1 MTHSPA
7 SSEDEDPHSVSECP
21 EGGSESE
28 SSPDGPGRGLRGTR
42 GRGHSGAPPTS
53 LASIRGLQGRSMSV
67 PDDAHFSMMVFRIG
81 IPDLHQTKCLRFN
94 PDATIWTA
102 KQQVLCALSESLQDV
117 LNYGL
122 FQPATS
128 GRDANFLEEER
139 LLREYPQSFEKG
151 VPYLEFRYK
160 TRVYKQT
167 NLDEKQLAKLHT
179 KTGLKKFL
187 EYVQL
192 GTSDKVARL
201 LNKGLDPNYH
211 DSDSGETPLT
221 LAAQTEGSVEVIR
234 TLCLGGAHIDFRAR
248 DGMTALH
255 KAACAR
261 HCPALTALLDLGG
274 SPNYKDRRGL
284 TPLFHTA
291 MVGGDPR
298 CCELLLYNRAQ
309 LGVADENGWQEI
321 HQACQRGH
329 SQHLEHL
336 LFYGAEPGAQNASGN
351 TALHICALYNKET
364 CARVLLYRGASKDV
378 KNNSGQTPF
387 QVAVIAGNFELGEL
401 IRNHREQDVVP
412 FQESPKYAARRR
424 GPPGAG
430 LTVPPTLLRANSD
443 TSMALP
449 DWMVFAAPGGSSS
462 GTPGPSS
469 GPLGQSQPSA
479 VGTKLNTGTL
489 RSASSPRGPRARSPS
504 RGRQPEDA
512 KKQPRGRPSSSGT
525 PREGP
530 AGGTS
535 SSGGPGGS
543 LGSRGRRR
551 KLYSAVPGRSF
562 MAVKSYQAQGE
573 GEISLSKGEKIKVLS
588 IGEGGFWEGQVKGR
602 VGWFPSECLE
612 EVANRSQE
620 GKQESRSD
628 KAKRLFRHYTVGSYD
643 SFDAPSLKDGIGP
656 GSDYIIKEKTVL
668 LQKKDSEGFGFVLRG
683 AKAQTPIE
691 EFTPTPAFPA
701 LQYLES
707 VDEGGVAWRA
717 GLRMGDFL
725 IEVNGQNVVKVGH
738 RQVVNMIRQG
748 GNTLMVKVVMVTRHP
763 DMDEAAHKKAPQQA
777 KRLPPPAIS
786 LRSKSM
792 TSELEEMEYEQQP
805 PPPPVPS
812 MEKKRTVY
820 QMALNKL
827 DEILAAAQQ
836 TISASEGPTPG
847 GLASLG
853 KHRPKGYF
861 ATESNF
867 DPHHRSQP
875 SYERPPYLP
884 PGPGLMLRQKSIGA
898 AEDERPYLAP
908 PAMKFSRSLSVPGS
922 EDIPPPPTTSPP
934 EPPYSTPPAPS
945 SSGRLTPSLRGGPF
959 NPSSSVHP
967 ASSPSSFDGPSLP
980 EGRLGARERSLYHGG
995 ALPPAH
1001 HHPPHHHHHAPPPQT
1016 HHHHAHP
1023 PHPPEME
1030 TGGSPDDP
1038 PPRLALGPQ
1047 PSLRGWRGGGP
1058 SPTPGAASPSHH
1070 ASVAGGGPSSS
1081 ASSSVA
1087 AASMQAPALRYF
1099 QLPPRAASAAMYVP
1113 ARSGRGRK
1121 GPLVK
1126 QTKVEG
1132 EPQKGGS
1139 LAASPTSPA
1148 SPQPPPP
1155 AAPEK
1160 NSIPIPTIII
1170 KAPSTSSSGRSS
1182 QGSSTE
1188 AEPPGQAEPTG
1199 GSGGPGSNS
1208 PAPVPAPA
1216 PPLSP
1221 GPPSPSPVP
1230 TPASPSG
1237 PATLDFTS
1245 QFGAALVGAAR
1256 REGGWQSE
1264 ARRRSTLFLSTDAG
1278 DEDALAGA
1286 GSGGAGTGVGAP
1298 PGPRL
1303 RHSKSIDEGMFSAE
1317 PYLRLE
1323 AGAGSYGAY
1332 AAAGGR
1338 SYTGSGGSGSS
1349 AFSSFLPPRPLV
1361 HPLTGKALDPSS
1373 PLGLALAAR
1382 ERALKESSEGGV
1394 APQHVPRPPS
1404 PRYDAPPPTPHHHE
1418 PVLRLWG
1425 APDPGH
1431 RREPSYR
1438 AGLGSQEKAVL
1449 ASPPTA
1455 RRSLLHRLPPT
1466 APGGMGP
1473 LLLQLGPE
1481 PPGVAKAWRSSVPD
1495 DPDRLPLHVRFLEN
1509 CQPRV
1514 PGASAI
1520 TMPVAQ
1526 GAPSEDGPRR
1536 MPPPPPPGSPRRS
1549 VPASPTS
1556 PRPTEENG
1564 LPLLVLPPPAPS
1576 VDVDDGDLLFVE
1588 PLPPPLEFSNSFE
1601 KPESP
1606 HTMPTAE
1613 QVAPPAPAPP
1623 AVAAPA
1629 PPAALDSTPSSLTS
1643 YDSEVAT
1650 LTQGTPATPGD
1661 TPAAGP
1667 PPPAPP
1673 STAATASSA
1682 PPAAPAPGPDPPAP
1696 GTDSGIEEVDSRSSS
1711 DHPLETISSASTLSS
1726 LSAEGGAGGSA
1737 GGTGVGTGPEL
1748 LDTYVAYLD
1757 GQAFGGTSSPG
1768 PPYPPQLMTPS
1779 KLRGRALGA
1788 GGLRAGPGGAL
1799 RDPVTPTSPTVSVTG
1814 AVTGTDG
1821 LLALSACSGPSTAGV
1836 TGGSVPLDPEVPP
1849 LPSASS
1855 LPRKLLP
1862 WEESPGPPPPP
1873 LPGPLAQPQASA
1885 LATVKASIISEL
1897 SSKLQQFGGSPG
1909 AGGALPWARSGS
1921 GASGDSHH
1929 GGASYVPERT
1939 SSLQRQRI
1947 SDDSQPSILSKP
1959 VSSLFQNWS
1968 KPPLSPL
1975 PPGSGVSP
1983 AAAGGSQGATSPSG
1997 SSSSTSTRHLPG
2009 VDFEMRSPLLRR
2021 APSPSLLPASEHK
2034 VSPAPRPSSLPILP
2048 SGPLYPGLFDIR
2060 GSPTGGP
2067 GGTADPFA
2075 PVFVPPHPGISGGL
2089 GGALSGASRSLSPTR
2104 LLSLPPDK
2112 PFGAKPLG
2120 FWTKFDVA
2128 DWLEWLGLA
2137 EHRAQFLD
2145 HEIDGSHLPAL
2156 TKEDYVD
2163 LGVTRVGH
2171 RMNIDRALKFFLER

>member
-1 MTHSPA
+1 MPHSPA
-7 SSEDEDPHSVSECP
+7 SSVDEERHSASECP
-21 EGGSESE
+21 EGGSESD
-28 SSPDGPGRGLRGTR
+28 SSPDGPGRGPRGTR
-42 GRGHSGAPPTS
+42 GRGSGVPVS
-53 LASIRGLQGRSMSV
+53 LASLRGLQGRSMSV

-201 LNKGLDPNYH
+201 LDKGLDPNYH

-261 HCPALTALLDLGG
+261 HCLALTALLDLGG

-309 LGVADENGWQEI
+309 LGTADENGWQEI

-364 CARVLLYRGASKDV
+364 CARILLYRGANKDV
-378 KNNSGQTPF
+378 KNNKGQTPF

-430 LTVPPTLLRANSD
+430 LTVPPALLRANSD

-449 DWMVFAAPGGSSS
+449 DWMVFSAPGASSS
-462 GTPGPSS
+462 GGPAPSS
-469 GPLGQSQPSA
+469 GPQGQSQPPAPS
-479 VGTKLNTGTL
+479 TKLSSGTL
-489 RSASSPRGPRARSPS
+489 RSASSPRGARARSPS
-504 RGRQPEDA
+504 RGRHPEEA
-512 KKQPRGRPSSSGT
+512 KRQPRGRPSSSGT

-530 AGGTS
+530 AGGTGG
-535 SSGGPGGS
+535 SGGPGGS

-602 VGWFPSECLE
+602 VGWFPSDCLE

-643 SFDAPSLKDGIGP
+643 SFDTPSLMDGTGP

-763 DMDEAAHKKAPQQA
+763 DMDEAVHKKAPQQA

-792 TSELEEMEYEQQP
+792 TSELEDMVSPWKKKSEYDHQSAP
-805 PPPPVPS
+805 MPS

-836 TISASEGPTPG
+836 TISASEGPGPG

-853 KHRPKGYF
+853 KHRPKGFF
-861 ATESNF
+861 AT
-867 DPHHRSQP
+867 
-875 SYERPPYLP
+875 
-884 PGPGLMLRQKSIGA
+884 
-898 AEDERPYLAP
+898 
-908 PAMKFSRSLSVPGS
+908 
-922 EDIPPPPTTSPP
+922 
-934 EPPYSTPPAPS
+934 
-945 SSGRLTPSLRGGPF
+945 
-959 NPSSSVHP
+959 
-967 ASSPSSFDGPSLP
+967 
-980 EGRLGARERSLYHGG
+980 
-995 ALPPAH
+995 
-1001 HHPPHHHHHAPPPQT
+1001 
-1016 HHHHAHP
+1016 
-1023 PHPPEME
+1023 
-1030 TGGSPDDP
+1030 
-1038 PPRLALGPQ
+1038 
-1047 PSLRGWRGGGP
+1047 
-1058 SPTPGAASPSHH
+1058 
-1070 ASVAGGGPSSS
+1070 
-1081 ASSSVA
+1081 
-1087 AASMQAPALRYF
+1087 
-1099 QLPPRAASAAMYVP
+1099 
-1113 ARSGRGRK
+1113 
-1121 GPLVK
+1121 
-1126 QTKVEG
+1126 
-1132 EPQKGGS
+1132 
-1139 LAASPTSPA
+1139 
-1148 SPQPPPP
+1148 
-1155 AAPEK
+1155 
-1160 NSIPIPTIII
+1160 
-1170 KAPSTSSSGRSS
+1170 
-1182 QGSSTE
+1182 
-1188 AEPPGQAEPTG
+1188 
-1199 GSGGPGSNS
+1199 
-1208 PAPVPAPA
+1208 
-1216 PPLSP
+1216 
-1221 GPPSPSPVP
+1221 
-1230 TPASPSG
+1230 
-1237 PATLDFTS
+1237 
-1245 QFGAALVGAAR
+1245 
-1256 REGGWQSE
+1256 
-1264 ARRRSTLFLSTDAG
+1264 
-1278 DEDALAGA
+1278 
-1286 GSGGAGTGVGAP
+1286 
-1298 PGPRL
+1298 
-1303 RHSKSIDEGMFSAE
+1303 
-1317 PYLRLE
+1317 
-1323 AGAGSYGAY
+1323 
-1332 AAAGGR
+1332 
-1338 SYTGSGGSGSS
+1338 
-1349 AFSSFLPPRPLV
+1349 
-1361 HPLTGKALDPSS
+1361 
-1373 PLGLALAAR
+1373 
-1382 ERALKESSEGGV
+1382 
-1394 APQHVPRPPS
+1394 
-1404 PRYDAPPPTPHHHE
+1404 
-1418 PVLRLWG
+1418 
-1425 APDPGH
+1425 
-1431 RREPSYR
+1431 
-1438 AGLGSQEKAVL
+1438 
-1449 ASPPTA
+1449 
-1455 RRSLLHRLPPT
+1455 
-1466 APGGMGP
+1466 
-1473 LLLQLGPE
+1473 
-1481 PPGVAKAWRSSVPD
+1481 
-1495 DPDRLPLHVRFLEN
+1495 
-1509 CQPRV
+1509 
-1514 PGASAI
+1514 
-1520 TMPVAQ
+1520 
-1526 GAPSEDGPRR
+1526 
-1536 MPPPPPPGSPRRS
+1536 
-1549 VPASPTS
+1549 
-1556 PRPTEENG
+1556 
-1564 LPLLVLPPPAPS
+1564 
-1576 VDVDDGDLLFVE
+1576 
-1588 PLPPPLEFSNSFE
+1588 
-1601 KPESP
+1601 
-1606 HTMPTAE
+1606 
-1613 QVAPPAPAPP
+1613 
-1623 AVAAPA
+1623 
-1629 PPAALDSTPSSLTS
+1629 
-1643 YDSEVAT
+1643 
-1650 LTQGTPATPGD
+1650 
-1661 TPAAGP
+1661 
-1667 PPPAPP
+1667 
-1673 STAATASSA
+1673 
-1682 PPAAPAPGPDPPAP
+1682 
-1696 GTDSGIEEVDSRSSS
+1696 EVDSRSSS

-1726 LSAEGGAGGSA
+1726 LSAEGGGSA
-1737 GGTGVGTGPEL
+1737 GAGAGGGAGAASGPEL

-1757 GQAFGGTSSPG
+1757 GQAFGGGGPAG

-1779 KLRGRALGA
+1779 KLRGRALGGS
-1788 GGLRAGPGGAL
+1788 GGLRPGPSGGL

-1814 AVTGTDG
+1814 AGTDG
-1821 LLALSACSGPSTAGV
+1821 LLALSGGPSASGVAGGPV
-1836 TGGSVPLDPEVPP
+1836 AVEAEGPALP
-1849 LPSASS
+1849 LPTASS

-1862 WEESPGPPPPP
+1862 WEEGPGPPPPP
-1873 LPGPLAQPQASA
+1873 LPGPLAPPQASA
-1885 LATVKASIISEL
+1885 LATVKASIINEL
-1897 SSKLQQFGGSPG
+1897 SSKLQQFGGSAA
-1909 AGGALPWARSGS
+1909 AGGPLPWARGGS
-1921 GASGDSHH
+1921 GGSTDSHH
-1929 GGASYVPERT
+1929 GGPSYVPERT
-1939 SSLQRQRI
+1939 SSLQRQRL
-1947 SDDSQPSILSKP
+1947 SEDSQSSLLSKP
-1959 VSSLFQNWS
+1959 VSSLFQNWP
-1968 KPPLSPL
+1968 KPPLPSL
-1975 PPGSGVSP
+1975 PTGTGVPPS
-1983 AAAGGSQGATSPSG
+1983 AAAAPGATSPSA
-1997 SSSSTSTRHLPG
+1997 SSSTSTRHLQG
-2009 VDFEMRSPLLRR
+2009 VDFEMRPPLLRR

-2060 GSPTGGP
+2060 GSPTGGA
-2067 GGTADPFA
+2067 GGSADPFA
-2075 PVFVPPHPGISGGL
+2075 PVFVPPHPGMSGGL

>member
-7 SSEDEDPHSVSECP
+7 TSEDEERHSASECP
-21 EGGSESE
+21 EGGSESD

-42 GRGHSGAPPTS
+42 GRGSGAPGS
-53 LASIRGLQGRSMSV
+53 LASVRGLQGRSMSV

-201 LNKGLDPNYH
+201 LDKGLDPNYH

-261 HCPALTALLDLGG
+261 HCLALTALLDLGG

-309 LGVADENGWQEI
+309 LGIADENGWQEI

-364 CARVLLYRGASKDV
+364 CARILLYRGADKDV
-378 KNNSGQTPF
+378 KNNNGQTPF

-424 GPPGAG
+424 GPPGTG
-430 LTVPPTLLRANSD
+430 LTVPPALLRANSD

-449 DWMVFAAPGGSSS
+449 DWMVFSAPGASSS
-462 GTPGPSS
+462 GAPGPTS
-469 GPLGQSQPSA
+469 GSQGQSQPSA
-479 VGTKLNTGTL
+479 PTAKLSSGTL
-489 RSASSPRGPRARSPS
+489 RSASSPRGARARSPS
-504 RGRQPEDA
+504 RGRHPEDA
-512 KKQPRGRPSSSGT
+512 KRQPRGRPSSSGT

-530 AGGTS
+530 AGGTGG
-535 SSGGPGGS
+535 SGGPGGS

-562 MAVKSYQAQGE
+562 MAVKSYQAQAE

-602 VGWFPSECLE
+602 VGWFPSDCLE

-620 GKQESRSD
+620 SKQESRSD

-643 SFDAPSLKDGIGP
+643 SFDAPSLMDGIGP

-763 DMDEAAHKKAPQQA
+763 DMDEAVHKKAPQQA
-777 KRLPPPAIS
+777 KRLPPPTIS

-805 PPPPVPS
+805 APVPS

-836 TISASEGPTPG
+836 TISASESPGPG

-853 KHRPKGYF
+853 KHRPKGFF
-861 ATESNF
+861 ATESSF
-867 DPHHRSQP
+867 DPHHRAQP
-875 SYERPPYLP
+875 SYERPSFLP

-898 AEDERPYLAP
+898 AEDDRPYLAP

-945 SSGRLTPSLRGGPF
+945 SSGRLTPSPRVGPF
-959 NPSSSVHP
+959 NPSRLCAP
-967 ASSPSSFDGPSLP
+967 RPTSPK
-980 EGRLGARERSLYHGG
+980 GR
-995 ALPPAH
+995 
-1001 HHPPHHHHHAPPPQT
+1001 
-1016 HHHHAHP
+1016 
-1023 PHPPEME
+1023 
-1030 TGGSPDDP
+1030 
-1038 PPRLALGPQ
+1038 RLISAA
-1047 PSLRGWRGGGP
+1047 P
-1058 SPTPGAASPSHH
+1058 SPTSGSRSRARR
-1070 ASVAGGGPSSS
+1070 GR
-1081 ASSSVA
+1081 
-1087 AASMQAPALRYF
+1087 ALREE
-1099 QLPPRAASAAMYVP
+1099 
-1113 ARSGRGRK
+1113 
-1121 GPLVK
+1121 
-1126 QTKVEG
+1126 TH
-1132 EPQKGGS
+1132 
-1139 LAASPTSPA
+1139 
-1148 SPQPPPP
+1148 
-1155 AAPEK
+1155 
-1160 NSIPIPTIII
+1160 PITIII
-1170 KAPSTSSSGRSS
+1170 KPRPPVARPQQPGHC
-1182 QGSSTE
+1182 STE
-1188 AEPPGQAEPTG
+1188 AEQPIQPRAWAGAAARG
-1199 GSGGPGSNS
+1199 GSS
-1208 PAPVPAPA
+1208 
-1216 PPLSP
+1216 
-1221 GPPSPSPVP
+1221 
-1230 TPASPSG
+1230 
-1237 PATLDFTS
+1237 S
-1245 QFGAALVGAAR
+1245 Q
-1256 REGGWQSE
+1256 EGGWQNE

-1278 DEDALAGA
+1278 DED
-1286 GSGGAGTGVGAP
+1286 GGDGGLGTGAA

-1323 AGAGSYGAY
+1323 SAGSGAGYGGYGAGSRAYG
-1332 AAAGGR
+1332 GG
-1338 SYTGSGGSGSS
+1338 GGSS
-1349 AFSSFLPPRPLV
+1349 AFTSFLPPRPLV
-1361 HPLTGKALDPSS
+1361 HPLTGKALDPAS

-1382 ERALKESSEGGV
+1382 ERALKESSEGGGP
-1394 APQHVPRPPS
+1394 PQPPPRPPS
-1404 PRYDAPPPTPHHHE
+1404 HRLRGAAS

-1425 APDPGH
+1425 ASPPDPA
-1431 RREPSYR
+1431 RRELGYR
-1438 AGLGSQEKAVL
+1438 AGLGSQEKSL
-1449 ASPPTA
+1449 PASPPAA

-1466 APGGMGP
+1466 APGVGP
-1473 LLLQLGPE
+1473 LLLQLGTE
-1481 PPGVAKAWRSSVPD
+1481 PPAPHPGVSKPWRSAAPEE
-1495 DPDRLPLHVRFLEN
+1495 PERLPLHVRFLEN
-1509 CQPRV
+1509 CQPRA
-1514 PGASAI
+1514 PATSGRG
-1520 TMPVAQ
+1520 P
-1526 GAPSEDGPRR
+1526 PSEDGPGV
-1536 MPPPPPPGSPRRS
+1536 PPPSPRRS
-1549 VPASPTS
+1549 VPPSPTS
-1556 PRPTEENG
+1556 PRASEENG

-1576 VDVDDGDLLFVE
+1576 VDVEDGEFLFVE

-1606 HTMPTAE
+1606 LTPGPPHPLPD
-1613 QVAPPAPAPP
+1613 PPAPATPLPPVPPP
-1623 AVAAPA
+1623 AVAAA
-1629 PPAALDSTPSSLTS
+1629 PPTLDSTASSLTS

-1650 LTQGTPATPGD
+1650 LTQGASAAPGD
-1661 TPAAGP
+1661 P
-1667 PPPAPP
+1667 PPPGPP
-1673 STAATASSA
+1673 A
-1682 PPAAPAPGPDPPAP
+1682 PAAPAPPAPQPGPDPPP

-1726 LSAEGGAGGSA
+1726 LSAEGGGSA
-1737 GGTGVGTGPEL
+1737 GGGGGGGAGVASGPEL

-1757 GQAFGGTSSPG
+1757 GQAFGGSGTPG

-1788 GGLRAGPGGAL
+1788 SGGLRPGPSGGL

-1814 AVTGTDG
+1814 AGTDG
-1821 LLALSACSGPSTAGV
+1821 LLALRACSGPPTAGV
-1836 TGGSVPLDPEVPP
+1836 AGGPVAVEPEVPP
-1849 LPSASS
+1849 VPLPTASS

-1862 WEESPGPPPPP
+1862 WEEGPGPPPPP

-1897 SSKLQQFGGSPG
+1897 SSKLQQFGGSSA
-1909 AGGALPWARSGS
+1909 AGGALPWARGGS
-1921 GASGDSHH
+1921 AGSGDSHH

-1939 SSLQRQRI
+1939 SSLQRQRL
-1947 SDDSQPSILSKP
+1947 SDDSQSSLLSKP
-1959 VSSLFQNWS
+1959 VSSLFQNWP
-1968 KPPLSPL
+1968 KPPLPPL
-1975 PPGSGVSP
+1975 PTGTGVSP
-1983 AAAGGSQGATSPSG
+1983 TAAAAPGATSPSA
-1997 SSSSTSTRHLPG
+1997 SSSSTSTRHLQG
-2009 VDFEMRSPLLRR
+2009 VEFEMRPPLLRR

-2060 GSPTGGP
+2060 GSPTGGA
-2067 GGTADPFA
+2067 GGSADPFA

-2128 DWLEWLGLA
+2128 DWLEWLGLG

>member
-7 SSEDEDPHSVSECP
+7 TSEDEEPHSVNEYL
-21 EGGSESE
+21 EGGSESD
-28 SSPDGPGRGLRGTR
+28 SSPDGPGRGPRGTR
-42 GRGHSGAPPTS
+42 GRGSGAPGS
-53 LASIRGLQGRSMSV
+53 LASARGLQGRSMSV
-67 PDDAHFSMMVFRIG
+67 PDDTHFSMMVFRIG

-94 PDATIWTA
+94 PDATIWAA

-201 LNKGLDPNYH
+201 LDKGLDPNYH

-261 HCPALTALLDLGG
+261 HCLALTALLDLGG

-364 CARVLLYRGASKDV
+364 CARILLYRGANKDV
-378 KNNSGQTPF
+378 KNNNGQTPF

-424 GPPGAG
+424 GTPGAG
-430 LTVPPTLLRANSD
+430 LTVPPALLRANSD

-449 DWMVFAAPGGSSS
+449 DWMVFSAPGASSS
-462 GTPGPSS
+462 GAPGATS
-469 GPLGQSQPSA
+469 GPQNQSQPPAPS
-479 VGTKLNTGTL
+479 TKLSSGTL
-489 RSASSPRGPRARSPS
+489 RSASSPRGARARSPS
-504 RGRQPEDA
+504 RGRHPEEA
-512 KKQPRGRPSSSGT
+512 KRQPRGRPSSSGA

-530 AGGTS
+530 AGGTGG
-535 SSGGPGGS
+535 SGGPGGS

-602 VGWFPSECLE
+602 IGWFPSDCLE

-643 SFDAPSLKDGIGP
+643 SFDAPSLMDGIGP

-763 DMDEAAHKKAPQQA
+763 DMDEAVHKKAPQQA

-805 PPPPVPS
+805 PPVPS

-836 TISASEGPTPG
+836 TISASESPAPG

-853 KHRPKGYF
+853 KHRPKGFF
-861 ATESNF
+861 ATESSF

-875 SYERPPYLP
+875 SYERPSFLP

-898 AEDERPYLAP
+898 AEDDRPYLAP

-945 SSGRLTPSLRGGPF
+945 SSGRLTPSPRGAPF
-959 NPSSSVHP
+959 NPGSGGPLP
-967 ASSPSSFDGPSLP
+967 ASSPSSFDGPSP
-980 EGRLGARERSLYHGG
+980 PDGRVGGREKSLFHGG
-995 ALPPAH
+995 PLPPAH
-1001 HHPPHHHHHAPPPQT
+1001 HHPPHHHHHHAPPPLP

-1058 SPTPGAASPSHH
+1058 SPTPSPGAASPSHH
-1070 ASVAGGGPSSS
+1070 GAGS
-1081 ASSSVA
+1081 
-1087 AASMQAPALRYF
+1087 QAPALRYF

-1113 ARSGRGRK
+1113 ARAGRGRK

-1132 EPQKGGS
+1132 EPQKGGP
-1139 LAASPTSPA
+1139 AASAPA
-1148 SPQPPPP
+1148 SPQPPAAP
-1155 AAPEK
+1155 AAEK
-1160 NSIPIPTIII
+1160 NSIAIPTIII

-1188 AEPPGQAEPTG
+1188 AEPPAAAEP
-1199 GSGGPGSNS
+1199 GPATPGPAPPPAAAAATAAAAPS
-1208 PAPVPAPA
+1208 PAP
-1216 PPLSP
+1216 S
-1221 GPPSPSPVP
+1221 
-1230 TPASPSG
+1230 PASPSG

-1256 REGGWQSE
+1256 RDGGWQSE

-1278 DEDALAGA
+1278 DED
-1286 GSGGAGTGVGAP
+1286 GGGGGGGGGGGVEP

-1323 AGAGSYGAY
+1323 PAGY
-1332 AAAGGR
+1332 AAGGR
-1338 SYTGSGGSGSS
+1338 AYAGGS
-1349 AFSSFLPPRPLV
+1349 AFSSVPAPRPLL
-1361 HPLTGKALDPSS
+1361 HPLTGKALDPAS

-1382 ERALKESSEGGV
+1382 ERALKESSEPP
-1394 APQHVPRPPS
+1394 ARPPS
-1404 PRYDAPPPTPHHHE
+1404 PRYEAPPPAAHHHPHPE

-1425 APDPGH
+1425 AAPPDPA
-1431 RREPSYR
+1431 RRELGFR
-1438 AGLGSQEKAVL
+1438 AGLGGPDK
-1449 ASPPTA
+1449 ASPPAA
-1455 RRSLLHRLPPT
+1455 RRSLLHRLPH
-1466 APGGMGP
+1466 AGPGVPAVPGVGP

-1481 PPGVAKAWRSSVPD
+1481 PPAAHAHAHAHAHPAAGKAWRSAAAAPD
-1495 DPDRLPLHVRFLEN
+1495 EAERLPLHVRFLEN
-1509 CQPRV
+1509 CQPR
-1514 PGASAI
+1514 
-1520 TMPVAQ
+1520 
-1526 GAPSEDGPRR
+1526 APAATDGPGV
-1536 MPPPPPPGSPRRS
+1536 PPPPSPRR
-1549 VPASPTS
+1549 PAPTS
-1556 PRPTEENG
+1556 PRAGPGEENG

-1576 VDVDDGDLLFVE
+1576 VDVDDGDFLFVE

-1606 HTMPTAE
+1606 LTPGPPHPLPD
-1613 QVAPPAPAPP
+1613 PPAPAGP
-1623 AVAAPA
+1623 APA
-1629 PPAALDSTPSSLTS
+1629 GPPPGAGPTGPALDSTASSLTS

-1650 LTQGTPATPGD
+1650 LTQGPPAVPGD
-1661 TPAAGP
+1661 AP
-1667 PPPAPP
+1667 PPG
-1673 STAATASSA
+1673 
-1682 PPAAPAPGPDPPAP
+1682 PPAAPAPAPPPGPPPAIDPPA

-1726 LSAEGGAGGSA
+1726 LSAEGAGGGAAAAAAAAA
-1737 GGTGVGTGPEL
+1737 GGPEL

-1757 GQAFGGTSSPG
+1757 GQAFGGGGAPG
-1768 PPYPPQLMTPS
+1768 PPFPPQLMTPS
-1779 KLRGRALGA
+1779 KLRGRALGT
-1788 GGLRAGPGGAL
+1788 GGVLRPGPGAGL
-1799 RDPVTPTSPTVSVTG
+1799 RDPATPTSPTVSVTG
-1814 AVTGTDG
+1814 AGTDG
-1821 LLALSACSGPSTAGV
+1821 LLALSACAGPSATGVAGSP
-1836 TGGSVPLDPEVPP
+1836 GSVEPEAPPMP
-1849 LPSASS
+1849 LPTASS

-1862 WEESPGPPPPP
+1862 WEEGPGPPPPP
-1873 LPGPLAQPQASA
+1873 LPGPLAPPPASA

-1897 SSKLQQFGGSPG
+1897 SSKLQQFGGSSV
-1909 AGGALPWARSGS
+1909 AGGALPWARGGGS
-1921 GASGDSHH
+1921 GGGGGDSHH
-1929 GGASYVPERT
+1929 GGAGYVPERT
-1939 SSLQRQRI
+1939 SSLQRQRL
-1947 SDDSQPSILSKP
+1947 SDDPQSSSLLSKP
-1959 VSSLFQNWS
+1959 VSSLFQNWP
-1968 KPPLSPL
+1968 KTPL
-1975 PPGSGVSP
+1975 PPLPTGAGVPPAGSG
-1983 AAAGGSQGATSPSG
+1983 AAGATSPTASAA
-1997 SSSSTSTRHLPG
+1997 SSSSRHLQG
-2009 VDFEMRSPLLRR
+2009 VDFEMRPPLLRR
-2021 APSPSLLPASEHK
+2021 APSPSLLPASDHK

-2060 GSPTGGP
+2060 GSPTGGA
-2067 GGTADPFA
+2067 GGSSDPFA

-2089 GGALSGASRSLSPTR
+2089 GGALTGASRSLSPTR

-2137 EHRAQFLD
+2137 EHRARFLD

>member
-7 SSEDEDPHSVSECP
+7 TSEDEERHSASECP
-21 EGGSESE
+21 EGASESD
-28 SSPDGPGRGLRGTR
+28 SSPDGPGRGPQGTR
-42 GRGHSGAPPTS
+42 GRGSGAPGN
-53 LASIRGLQGRSMSV
+53 LASTRGLQGRSMSV

-201 LNKGLDPNYH
+201 LDKGLDPNYH

-261 HCPALTALLDLGG
+261 HCLALT
-274 SPNYKDRRGL
+274 
-284 TPLFHTA
+284 
-291 MVGGDPR
+291 
-298 CCELLLYNRAQ
+298 
-309 LGVADENGWQEI
+309 
-321 HQACQRGH
+321 ACQRGH

-364 CARVLLYRGASKDV
+364 CARILLYRGANKDV
-378 KNNSGQTPF
+378 KNNNGQTPF

-430 LTVPPTLLRANSD
+430 LTVPPALLRANSD

-449 DWMVFAAPGGSSS
+449 DWMVFSAPGASAS
-462 GTPGPSS
+462 GTPGPTS
-469 GPLGQSQPSA
+469 GPQGQSQPSA
-479 VGTKLNTGTL
+479 PSTKLSSGTL
-489 RSASSPRGPRARSPS
+489 RSASSPRGARARSPS
-504 RGRQPEDA
+504 RGRHPEDT
-512 KKQPRGRPSSSGT
+512 KRQPRGRPSSSGT

-530 AGGTS
+530 AGGTGG
-535 SSGGPGGS
+535 SGGPGGS

-602 VGWFPSECLE
+602 VGWFPSDCLE

-620 GKQESRSD
+620 GRQESRSD

-643 SFDAPSLKDGIGP
+643 SFDAP
-656 GSDYIIKEKTVL
+656 SDYIIKEKTVL

-763 DMDEAAHKKAPQQA
+763 DMDEAVHKKASQQA

-805 PPPPVPS
+805 APVPS

-836 TISASEGPTPG
+836 TISASESPGPG

-853 KHRPKGYF
+853 KHRPKGFF
-861 ATESNF
+861 ATESSF

-875 SYERPPYLP
+875 SYDRPSFLP

-898 AEDERPYLAP
+898 AEDDRPYLAP

-945 SSGRLTPSLRGGPF
+945 SSGRLTPSPRGGPF
-959 NPSSSVHP
+959 NPGSGGPLP
-967 ASSPSSFDGPSLP
+967 ASSPSSFDGPSP
-980 EGRLGARERSLYHGG
+980 PDTRAGGREKSLYHSG

-1001 HHPPHHHHHAPPPQT
+1001 HHPPHHHHHHVPPPQP

-1058 SPTPGAASPSHH
+1058 SPTSGAPSPSHH
-1070 ASVAGGGPSSS
+1070 SSS
-1081 ASSSVA
+1081 GGSSGPT
-1087 AASMQAPALRYF
+1087 QAPALRYF

-1113 ARSGRGRK
+1113 ARTGRGRK

-1132 EPQKGGS
+1132 EPQKGS
-1139 LAASPTSPA
+1139 LAPASSPTSPA
-1148 SPQPPPP
+1148 LPRPEPPP
-1155 AAPEK
+1155 AGPSEK

-1188 AEPPGQAEPTG
+1188 AEPPTQPDGAGGG
-1199 GSGGPGSNS
+1199 GSSPS
-1208 PAPVPAPA
+1208 PAPAT
-1216 PPLSP
+1216 SP
-1221 GPPSPSPVP
+1221 VPPSPSPVP
-1230 TPASPSG
+1230 TPGSPSG

-1256 REGGWQSE
+1256 REGGWQNE

-1278 DEDALAGA
+1278 DEDG
-1286 GSGGAGTGVGAP
+1286 GDSGLGPGAP

-1323 AGAGSYGAY
+1323 SGGSSGGYGAY
-1332 AAAGGR
+1332 AA
-1338 SYTGSGGSGSS
+1338 GSRAYGGSGSS
-1349 AFSSFLPPRPLV
+1349 SAFTSFLPPRPLV
-1361 HPLTGKALDPSS
+1361 HPLTGKALDPAS

-1382 ERALKESSEGGV
+1382 ERALKESSDGGGT
-1394 APQHVPRPPS
+1394 PQPPPRPPS
-1404 PRYDAPPPTPHHHE
+1404 PRYDAPPPTLHHHSPHSPHSPHARHE

-1425 APDPGH
+1425 DPA
-1431 RREPSYR
+1431 RRELGYR
-1438 AGLGSQEKAVL
+1438 AGLGSQEKAL
-1449 ASPPTA
+1449 PASPPAA
-1455 RRSLLHRLPPT
+1455 RRSLLHRLPPS
-1466 APGGMGP
+1466 APGVGP

-1481 PPGVAKAWRSSVPD
+1481 PPTPLPGVSKAWRTAATEEPE
-1495 DPDRLPLHVRFLEN
+1495 RLPLHVRFLEN
-1509 CQPRV
+1509 CQARPPPAGTRR
-1514 PGASAI
+1514 SS
-1520 TMPVAQ
+1520 T
-1526 GAPSEDGPRR
+1526 EDGPGV
-1536 MPPPPPPGSPRRS
+1536 PPPSPRR
-1549 VPASPTS
+1549 VLPASPTS
-1556 PRPTEENG
+1556 PRGSEENG

-1576 VDVDDGDLLFVE
+1576 VDVDDGEFLFAE

-1606 HTMPTAE
+1606 LTPGPPHPLPDPPSPATPLPA
-1613 QVAPPAPAPP
+1613 APPP
-1623 AVAAPA
+1623 AVAAA
-1629 PPAALDSTPSSLTS
+1629 PPTLDSTASSLTS

-1650 LTQGTPATPGD
+1650 LTQGAPAAPGD
-1661 TPAAGP
+1661 TPAPGP
-1667 PPPAPP
+1667 PA
-1673 STAATASSA
+1673 
-1682 PPAAPAPGPDPPAP
+1682 PAAPAPPAPQPGPDPPP

-1726 LSAEGGAGGSA
+1726 LSAEGGGNTGGVAGSGA
-1737 GGTGVGTGPEL
+1737 GVASGTEL

-1757 GQAFGGTSSPG
+1757 GQAFGGSGTPG

-1788 GGLRAGPGGAL
+1788 GGNLRPGPSGGL

-1814 AVTGTDG
+1814 AGTDG

-1836 TGGSVPLDPEVPP
+1836 AGGSVAVEPEVPP
-1849 LPSASS
+1849 VPLPTASS

-1862 WEESPGPPPPP
+1862 WEEGPGPPPPP
-1873 LPGPLAQPQASA
+1873 LPGPLSQPQASA

-1897 SSKLQQFGGSPG
+1897 SSKLQQFGGSSA
-1909 AGGALPWARSGS
+1909 AGGALPWARGGS
-1921 GASGDSHH
+1921 GGSTDSHH
-1929 GGASYVPERT
+1929 GGASYIPERT
-1939 SSLQRQRI
+1939 SSLQRQRL
-1947 SDDSQPSILSKP
+1947 SEDSQTSLLSKP
-1959 VSSLFQNWS
+1959 SNSIFQNWP
-1968 KPPLSPL
+1968 KPPLPPL
-1975 PPGSGVSP
+1975 PTGPGVSSST
-1983 AAAGGSQGATSPSG
+1983 AAAPGATSPSA
-1997 SSSSTSTRHLPG
+1997 SPASASTRHLQG
-2009 VDFEMRSPLLRR
+2009 VEFEMRPPLLRR
-2021 APSPSLLPASEHK
+2021 APSPSLLPASDHK

-2048 SGPLYPGLFDIR
+2048 SGPLYPGIFDIR
-2060 GSPTGGP
+2060 SSPTGGA
-2067 GGTADPFA
+2067 GGSADPFA
-2075 PVFVPPHPGISGGL
+2075 PVFVPPHPGMSGGL

-2128 DWLEWLGLA
+2128 DWLEWLGLS

>member
-7 SSEDEDPHSVSECP
+7 SSEDEEHHSASECP
-21 EGGSESE
+21 EGGSESD
-28 SSPDGPGRGLRGTR
+28 SSPDGPGRGLQGTR
-42 GRGHSGAPPTS
+42 GRGSGAPGS
-53 LASIRGLQGRSMSV
+53 LASAGGLQGRSMSAL
-67 PDDAHFSMMVFRIG
+67 DDAHFSMMVFRIG

-201 LNKGLDPNYH
+201 LDKGLDPNYH

-221 LAAQTEGSVEVIR
+221 LAAQTEGSVDVIR

-261 HCPALTALLDLGG
+261 HCLALTALLDLGG

-364 CARVLLYRGASKDV
+364 CARILLYRGASKDV
-378 KNNSGQTPF
+378 KNNNGQTAF

-424 GPPGAG
+424 GPPSAG
-430 LTVPPTLLRANSD
+430 LTVPPALLRANSD

-449 DWMVFAAPGGSSS
+449 DWMVFAAPGASSTGAPAPTS
-462 GTPGPSS
+462 APQ
-469 GPLGQSQPSA
+469 GQSQPSA
-479 VGTKLNTGTL
+479 PSTKLSTGTL
-489 RSASSPRGPRARSPS
+489 RSASSPRGARARSPS
-504 RGRQPEDA
+504 RGRHPEEA
-512 KKQPRGRPSSSGT
+512 KRQPRGRPSSSGT
-525 PREGP
+525 PREP
-530 AGGTS
+530 AGGTGG
-535 SSGGPGGS
+535 SGGPGGS

-562 MAVKSYQAQGE
+562 MAVKSYQAQAE

-602 VGWFPSECLE
+602 IGWFPSDCLE

-643 SFDAPSLKDGIGP
+643 SFDAP
-656 GSDYIIKEKTVL
+656 SDYIIKEKTVL

-763 DMDEAAHKKAPQQA
+763 DMDEAVHKK
-777 KRLPPPAIS
+777 
-786 LRSKSM
+786 
-792 TSELEEMEYEQQP
+792 EYEQQP
-805 PPPPVPS
+805 APVPS

-836 TISASEGPTPG
+836 TISASESPGPG

-853 KHRPKGYF
+853 KQRPKGFF
-861 ATESNF
+861 ATESSF

-875 SYERPPYLP
+875 SYERPSYLP

-898 AEDERPYLAP
+898 AEDDRPYLAP
-908 PAMKFSRSLSVPGS
+908 PSMKFSRSLSVPGS

-945 SSGRLTPSLRGGPF
+945 ISGRLTPSPRGGHF
-959 NPSSSVHP
+959 NPGSGGPLP
-967 ASSPSSFDGPSLP
+967 ASSPSSFDGPAP
-980 EGRLGARERSLYHGG
+980 PDTRLGGREKSLYHSGP
-995 ALPPAH
+995 LPPAH
-1001 HHPPHHHHHAPPPQT
+1001 HHPPHHHHHHAPPPQP

-1058 SPTPGAASPSHH
+1058 SPTPGAPSPSHH
-1070 ASVAGGGPSSS
+1070 GGGAGGGPS
-1081 ASSSVA
+1081 
-1087 AASMQAPALRYF
+1087 QAPALRYF

-1132 EPQKGGS
+1132 EPQKGG
-1139 LAASPTSPA
+1139 LPPAPSPTSPA
-1148 SPQPPPP
+1148 SPQPPPAA
-1155 AAPEK
+1155 AAPSEK

-1188 AEPPGQAEPTG
+1188 AEPPPPPDAAG
-1199 GSGGPGSNS
+1199 GSSSAPS
-1208 PAPVPAPA
+1208 PAPASPSPA
-1216 PPLSP
+1216 
-1221 GPPSPSPVP
+1221 PPSPSPAP
-1230 TPASPSG
+1230 APASPSG

-1278 DEDALAGA
+1278 DEEGGDGAL
-1286 GSGGAGTGVGAP
+1286 GSGAP

-1323 AGAGSYGAY
+1323 AGGGGYGGYGAASRAY
-1332 AAAGGR
+1332 
-1338 SYTGSGGSGSS
+1338 GSSGGSS
-1349 AFSSFLPPRPLV
+1349 AFTSFLPPRPLV
-1361 HPLTGKALDPSS
+1361 HPLTGKALDPAS

-1382 ERALKESSEGGV
+1382 ERALKESSEGGG
-1394 APQHVPRPPS
+1394 APQPPPRPPS
-1404 PRYDAPPPTPHHHE
+1404 PRYEVPPPTPHHHAPHAHHE

-1425 APDPGH
+1425 ASPPDPA
-1431 RREPSYR
+1431 RRELGYR
-1438 AGLGSQEKAVL
+1438 AGLGGPEKPLA
-1449 ASPPTA
+1449 ASPPAA

-1466 APGGMGP
+1466 APGVGP

-1481 PPGVAKAWRSSVPD
+1481 PPAPLPGVSKAWRAGAPEE
-1495 DPDRLPLHVRFLEN
+1495 PERLPLHVRFLEN
-1509 CQPRV
+1509 CQPRAG
-1514 PGASAI
+1514 GAGGRGPPA
-1520 TMPVAQ
+1520 
-1526 GAPSEDGPRR
+1526 EDGPGVA
-1536 MPPPPPPGSPRRS
+1536 PPSPRRS

-1556 PRPTEENG
+1556 PRGSEENG

-1576 VDVDDGDLLFVE
+1576 VDVEDGEFLFVE

-1606 HTMPTAE
+1606 LTPGPPHPLPDPPT
-1613 QVAPPAPAPP
+1613 PTTPLPPAPP
-1623 AVAAPA
+1623 AVAAA
-1629 PPAALDSTPSSLTS
+1629 PPTLDSTASSLTS

-1650 LTQGTPATPGD
+1650 LTQGAPAAPGD
-1661 TPAAGP
+1661 APAPG
-1667 PPPAPP
+1667 PPAP
-1673 STAATASSA
+1673 AA
-1682 PPAAPAPGPDPPAP
+1682 PAAPAPQPGPDPPP

-1726 LSAEGGAGGSA
+1726 LSAEGGGGGSA
-1737 GGTGVGTGPEL
+1737 GGGGGGGAGAASGPEL

-1757 GQAFGGTSSPG
+1757 GQAFGGSGAPG

-1788 GGLRAGPGGAL
+1788 SGGLRPGHGGGL

-1814 AVTGTDG
+1814 AGTDG
-1821 LLALSACSGPSTAGV
+1821 LLALSACSGASTAGV
-1836 TGGSVPLDPEVPP
+1836 TGGPGAVEPEGAPVPLS
-1849 LPSASS
+1849 SASS

-1862 WEESPGPPPPP
+1862 WEEGPGPPPPP
-1873 LPGPLAQPQASA
+1873 LPGPLAPPQAAA

-1897 SSKLQQFGGSPG
+1897 SSKLQQFGGSSA
-1909 AGGALPWARSGS
+1909 AGGALPWARGGGGS
-1921 GASGDSHH
+1921 DSHH

-1939 SSLQRQRI
+1939 SSLQRQRL
-1947 SDDSQPSILSKP
+1947 SEDSQSSLLSKP
-1959 VSSLFQNWS
+1959 VSSLFQNWP
-1968 KPPLSPL
+1968 KTPL
-1975 PPGSGVSP
+1975 PPLPTGTGVPS
-1983 AAAGGSQGATSPSG
+1983 AAAAPGATSPSA
-1997 SSSSTSTRHLPG
+1997 SSSTSSRHLQG
-2009 VDFEMRSPLLRR
+2009 VEFEMRPPLLRR
-2021 APSPSLLPASEHK
+2021 APSPSLLPTSEHK

-2048 SGPLYPGLFDIR
+2048 SGPLYPGLFDVR
-2060 GSPTGGP
+2060 SSPTGGA
-2067 GGTADPFA
+2067 GGSADPFA
-2075 PVFVPPHPGISGGL
+2075 PVFVPPHPGMSGGL

-2137 EHRAQFLD
+2137 EHRARFLD

>member
-7 SSEDEDPHSVSECP
+7 TSEDEERHSASECP
-21 EGGSESE
+21 EGGSESD
-28 SSPDGPGRGLRGTR
+28 SSPDGPGRGPRGTR
-42 GRGHSGAPPTS
+42 GQGSGAPGS
-53 LASIRGLQGRSMSV
+53 LASVRGLQGRSMSV

-201 LNKGLDPNYH
+201 LDKGLDPNYH

-261 HCPALTALLDLGG
+261 HCLALTALLDLGG

-298 CCELLLYNRAQ
+298 CCELLLFNRAQ
-309 LGVADENGWQEI
+309 LGIADENGWQEI

-364 CARVLLYRGASKDV
+364 CARILLYRGADKDV
-378 KNNSGQTPF
+378 KNNNGQTPF

-424 GPPGAG
+424 GPPGTG
-430 LTVPPTLLRANSD
+430 LTVPPALLRANSD

-449 DWMVFAAPGGSSS
+449 DWMVFSAPGAASS
-462 GTPGPSS
+462 GAPGPTS
-469 GPLGQSQPSA
+469 GSQGQSQPSA
-479 VGTKLNTGTL
+479 PTTKLSSGTL
-489 RSASSPRGPRARSPS
+489 RSASSPRGARARSPS
-504 RGRQPEDA
+504 RGRHPEDA
-512 KKQPRGRPSSSGT
+512 KRQPRGRPSSSGT

-530 AGGTS
+530 AGGTGG
-535 SSGGPGGS
+535 SGGPGGS

-562 MAVKSYQAQGE
+562 MAVKSYQAQAE

-602 VGWFPSECLE
+602 VGWFPSDCLE

-620 GKQESRSD
+620 SKQESRSD

-643 SFDAPSLKDGIGP
+643 SFDAPSLMDGIGP

-763 DMDEAAHKKAPQQA
+763 DMDEAVHKKAPQQA
-777 KRLPPPAIS
+777 KRLPPPTIS

-805 PPPPVPS
+805 APVPS

-836 TISASEGPTPG
+836 TISASESPGPG

-853 KHRPKGYF
+853 KHRPKGFF
-861 ATESNF
+861 ATESSF
-867 DPHHRSQP
+867 DPHHRAQP
-875 SYERPPYLP
+875 SYERPSFLP

-898 AEDERPYLAP
+898 AEDDRPYLAP

-934 EPPYSTPPAPS
+934 EPPYSTPPVPS
-945 SSGRLTPSLRGGPF
+945 SSGRLTPSPRGGPF
-959 NPSSSVHP
+959 NPGSGGPLP
-967 ASSPSSFDGPSLP
+967 ASSPASFDGPSP
-980 EGRLGARERSLYHGG
+980 PDTRVGSREKSLYHSGP
-995 ALPPAH
+995 LPPPH
-1001 HHPPHHHHHAPPPQT
+1001 HHPPHHHHHHAPPPQP

-1023 PHPPEME
+1023 
-1030 TGGSPDDP
+1030 
-1038 PPRLALGPQ
+1038 
-1047 PSLRGWRGGGP
+1047 
-1058 SPTPGAASPSHH
+1058 
-1070 ASVAGGGPSSS
+1070 
-1081 ASSSVA
+1081 
-1087 AASMQAPALRYF
+1087 
-1099 QLPPRAASAAMYVP
+1099 
-1113 ARSGRGRK
+1113 
-1121 GPLVK
+1121 
-1126 QTKVEG
+1126 
-1132 EPQKGGS
+1132 
-1139 LAASPTSPA
+1139 
-1148 SPQPPPP
+1148 
-1155 AAPEK
+1155 
-1160 NSIPIPTIII
+1160 
-1170 KAPSTSSSGRSS
+1170 
-1182 QGSSTE
+1182 
-1188 AEPPGQAEPTG
+1188 
-1199 GSGGPGSNS
+1199 
-1208 PAPVPAPA
+1208 
-1216 PPLSP
+1216 
-1221 GPPSPSPVP
+1221 
-1230 TPASPSG
+1230 
-1237 PATLDFTS
+1237 
-1245 QFGAALVGAAR
+1245 
-1256 REGGWQSE
+1256 
-1264 ARRRSTLFLSTDAG
+1264 
-1278 DEDALAGA
+1278 
-1286 GSGGAGTGVGAP
+1286 
-1298 PGPRL
+1298 
-1303 RHSKSIDEGMFSAE
+1303 
-1317 PYLRLE
+1317 
-1323 AGAGSYGAY
+1323 
-1332 AAAGGR
+1332 
-1338 SYTGSGGSGSS
+1338 
-1349 AFSSFLPPRPLV
+1349 
-1361 HPLTGKALDPSS
+1361 
-1373 PLGLALAAR
+1373 
-1382 ERALKESSEGGV
+1382 
-1394 APQHVPRPPS
+1394 
-1404 PRYDAPPPTPHHHE
+1404 
-1418 PVLRLWG
+1418 
-1425 APDPGH
+1425 
-1431 RREPSYR
+1431 
-1438 AGLGSQEKAVL
+1438 
-1449 ASPPTA
+1449 
-1455 RRSLLHRLPPT
+1455 LPPT
-1466 APGGMGP
+1466 APGVGP
-1473 LLLQLGPE
+1473 LLLQLGTE
-1481 PPGVAKAWRSSVPD
+1481 PPAPHPGVSKPWRSAAPEE
-1495 DPDRLPLHVRFLEN
+1495 PERLPLHVRFLEN
-1509 CQPRV
+1509 CQPRA
-1514 PGASAI
+1514 PATSGRG
-1520 TMPVAQ
+1520 P
-1526 GAPSEDGPRR
+1526 PSEDGPGV
-1536 MPPPPPPGSPRRS
+1536 PPPSPRRS
-1549 VPASPTS
+1549 VPPSPTS
-1556 PRPTEENG
+1556 PRASEENG

-1576 VDVDDGDLLFVE
+1576 VDVEDGEFLFVE

-1606 HTMPTAE
+1606 LTPGPPHPLPDT
-1613 QVAPPAPAPP
+1613 PAPATPLPPVPPP
-1623 AVAAPA
+1623 AVAAA
-1629 PPAALDSTPSSLTS
+1629 PPTLDSTASSLTS

-1650 LTQGTPATPGD
+1650 LTQGASAAPGD
-1661 TPAAGP
+1661 P
-1667 PPPAPP
+1667 PPPGPP
-1673 STAATASSA
+1673 A
-1682 PPAAPAPGPDPPAP
+1682 PAAPAPAAPQPGPDPPP

-1726 LSAEGGAGGSA
+1726 LSAEGGGSA
-1737 GGTGVGTGPEL
+1737 GGGGGAGAGVASGPEL

-1757 GQAFGGTSSPG
+1757 GQAFGGSGTPG

-1788 GGLRAGPGGAL
+1788 SGGLRPGPSGGL

-1814 AVTGTDG
+1814 AGTDG
-1821 LLALSACSGPSTAGV
+1821 LLALRACSGPPTAGV
-1836 TGGSVPLDPEVPP
+1836 AGGPVAVEPEVPP
-1849 LPSASS
+1849 VPLPTASS

-1862 WEESPGPPPPP
+1862 WEEGPGPPPPP

-1897 SSKLQQFGGSPG
+1897 SSKLQQFGGSSA
-1909 AGGALPWARSGS
+1909 AGGALPWARGGS
-1921 GASGDSHH
+1921 GGSGDSHH

-1939 SSLQRQRI
+1939 SSLQRQRL
-1947 SDDSQPSILSKP
+1947 SDDSQSSLLSKP
-1959 VSSLFQNWS
+1959 VSSLFQNWP
-1968 KPPLSPL
+1968 KPPLPPL
-1975 PPGSGVSP
+1975 PTGTGVSP
-1983 AAAGGSQGATSPSG
+1983 TAAVAPGATSPSA
-1997 SSSSTSTRHLPG
+1997 SSSSTSTRHLQG
-2009 VDFEMRSPLLRR
+2009 VEFEMRPPLLRR

-2060 GSPTGGP
+2060 GSPTGGA
-2067 GGTADPFA
+2067 GGSADPFA

>member
-7 SSEDEDPHSVSECP
+7 SSEDEERHSASECP
-21 EGGSESE
+21 EGGSESD
-28 SSPDGPGRGLRGTR
+28 SSPDGPGKGLGGIRGQG
-42 GRGHSGAPPTS
+42 SGAPGS
-53 LASIRGLQGRSMSV
+53 LASVRGLQGRSMSV

-201 LNKGLDPNYH
+201 LDKGLDPNYH

-261 HCPALTALLDLGG
+261 HCLALTALLDLGG

-309 LGVADENGWQEI
+309 LGIADENGWQEI

-364 CARVLLYRGASKDV
+364 CARILLYRGANKDV
-378 KNNSGQTPF
+378 KNNNGQTPF

-424 GPPGAG
+424 GPPNAG
-430 LTVPPTLLRANSD
+430 LTVPPALLRANSD

-449 DWMVFAAPGGSSS
+449 DWMVFAAPGTSSS
-462 GTPGPSS
+462 GAAGPTS
-469 GPLGQSQPSA
+469 GPQGQSQPSA
-479 VGTKLNTGTL
+479 PSTKLSSGTL
-489 RSASSPRGPRARSPS
+489 RSASSPRGARARSPS
-504 RGRQPEDA
+504 RGRHPEEA
-512 KKQPRGRPSSSGT
+512 KRQPRGRPSSSGT

-530 AGGTS
+530 TGGTGG
-535 SSGGPGGS
+535 SGGPGGS

-562 MAVKSYQAQGE
+562 MAVKSYQAQAE

-602 VGWFPSECLE
+602 IGWFPSDCLE

-643 SFDAPSLKDGIGP
+643 SFDAPRSLMDGIGP

-763 DMDEAAHKKAPQQA
+763 DMDEAVHKKAPQQA

-792 TSELEEMEYEQQP
+792 TSELEEMVSPWKKKSEYEQQP
-805 PPPPVPS
+805 APVPS

-836 TISASEGPTPG
+836 TISASESPGPG

-853 KHRPKGYF
+853 KHRPKGFF
-861 ATESNF
+861 ATESSF

-875 SYERPPYLP
+875 SYERPSYLP
-884 PGPGLMLRQKSIGA
+884 PGPGFMLRQKSIGA
-898 AEDERPYLAP
+898 AEDDRPYLAP
-908 PAMKFSRSLSVPGS
+908 PTMKFSRSLSVPGS

-945 SSGRLTPSLRGGPF
+945 SSGRLTPSHRGGPF
-959 NPSSSVHP
+959 NPGSGGPLP
-967 ASSPSSFDGPSLP
+967 ASSPASFDGPSP
-980 EGRLGARERSLYHGG
+980 PDTRIGGREKSLYHSGP
-995 ALPPAH
+995 LPPAH
-1001 HHPPHHHHHAPPPQT
+1001 HHPPHHHHHHAPPPQP

-1058 SPTPGAASPSHH
+1058 SPTPGAPSPSHH
-1070 ASVAGGGPSSS
+1070 GSGGGGPS
-1081 ASSSVA
+1081 
-1087 AASMQAPALRYF
+1087 QAPALRYF

-1132 EPQKGGS
+1132 EPQKGGG
-1139 LAASPTSPA
+1139 LPPAPSPTSPA
-1148 SPQPPPP
+1148 SPQPPSAA
-1155 AAPEK
+1155 AAPSEK

-1188 AEPPGQAEPTG
+1188 AEPPAQPEAAG
-1199 GSGGPGSNS
+1199 GSSAPS
-1208 PAPVPAPA
+1208 PAPAM
-1216 PPLSP
+1216 SP
-1221 GPPSPSPVP
+1221 VPPSPSPVP

-1256 REGGWQSE
+1256 REGGWQNE

-1278 DEDALAGA
+1278 DEE
-1286 GSGGAGTGVGAP
+1286 GGDSVLSAGAP

-1323 AGAGSYGAY
+1323 SAGAGSVGYGGYGAASRAY
-1332 AAAGGR
+1332 G
-1338 SYTGSGGSGSS
+1338 GSS
-1349 AFSSFLPPRPLV
+1349 AFTSFLPPRPLV
-1361 HPLTGKALDPSS
+1361 HPLTGKALDPAS

-1382 ERALKESSEGGV
+1382 ERALKESSEGGGT
-1394 APQHVPRPPS
+1394 PQPPPRPPS
-1404 PRYDAPPPTPHHHE
+1404 PRYEAPPPTPHHHSPHAHHE

-1425 APDPGH
+1425 ASPPDAA
-1431 RREPSYR
+1431 RRELGYR
-1438 AGLGSQEKAVL
+1438 AGLGSQEKSL
-1449 ASPPTA
+1449 PASPPAA

-1466 APGGMGP
+1466 APGVGP

-1481 PPGVAKAWRSSVPD
+1481 PPAPHPGVSKAWRPGA
-1495 DPDRLPLHVRFLEN
+1495 PEEPERLPLHVRFLEN
-1509 CQPRV
+1509 CQPRAS
-1514 PGASAI
+1514 GAGGRGPS
-1520 TMPVAQ
+1520 
-1526 GAPSEDGPRR
+1526 SEDGPGV
-1536 MPPPPPPGSPRRS
+1536 PPPSPRRS
-1549 VPASPTS
+1549 VPPSPTS
-1556 PRPTEENG
+1556 PRGSEENG

-1576 VDVDDGDLLFVE
+1576 VDVEDGEFLFVE

-1606 HTMPTAE
+1606 LTPGPPHPLPDPPTPTTPLPPVTPPAITA
-1613 QVAPPAPAPP
+1613 APPP
-1623 AVAAPA
+1623 
-1629 PPAALDSTPSSLTS
+1629 LDSTASSLTS

-1650 LTQGTPATPGD
+1650 LTQGAPAAPGD
-1661 TPAAGP
+1661 APPPGP
-1667 PPPAPP
+1667 PA
-1673 STAATASSA
+1673 
-1682 PPAAPAPGPDPPAP
+1682 PAAPAPPAPQPGPDPPP

-1726 LSAEGGAGGSA
+1726 LSAEGA
-1737 GGTGVGTGPEL
+1737 
-1748 LDTYVAYLD
+1748 
-1757 GQAFGGTSSPG
+1757 
-1768 PPYPPQLMTPS
+1768 
-1779 KLRGRALGA
+1779 
-1788 GGLRAGPGGAL
+1788 
-1799 RDPVTPTSPTVSVTG
+1799 
-1814 AVTGTDG
+1814 GTDG
-1821 LLALSACSGPSTAGV
+1821 LLTLSGCSGPSAAGV
-1836 TGGSVPLDPEVPP
+1836 AGGPVAVEPEGPPVP
-1849 LPSASS
+1849 LPSAAS

-1862 WEESPGPPPPP
+1862 WEEGPGPPPPP

-1897 SSKLQQFGGSPG
+1897 SSKLQQFGGSSA
-1909 AGGALPWARSGS
+1909 AGGALPWARGGS
-1921 GASGDSHH
+1921 GGSGDSHH

-1939 SSLQRQRI
+1939 SSLQRQRL
-1947 SDDSQPSILSKP
+1947 SDDSQSSLLSKP
-1959 VSSLFQNWS
+1959 VSSLFQNWP
-1968 KPPLSPL
+1968 KTPL
-1975 PPGSGVSP
+1975 PPLPTGTGVPPS
-1983 AAAGGSQGATSPSG
+1983 AAAAPGATSPSA
-1997 SSSSTSTRHLPG
+1997 SSSTSTRHLQS
-2009 VDFEMRSPLLRR
+2009 VEFEMRPPLLRR

-2060 GSPTGGP
+2060 SSPTGGA
-2067 GGTADPFA
+2067 GGSADPFA
-2075 PVFVPPHPGISGGL
+2075 PVFVPPHPGMSGGL

-2137 EHRAQFLD
+2137 EHRARFLD

-2171 RMNIDRALKFFLER
+2171 RMNIDRALKVFLER